1 MMKRRMALT
10 TENFGQPNENILL
23 ETAAFRN
30 QRVFLERQQKTTEER
45 LSVWSFLNVCNA
57 HKD

>member
-1 MMKRRMALT
+1 MALT

-30 QRVFLERQQKTTEER
+30 QRVLLERQQKTTEER

>member
-30 QRVFLERQQKTTEER
+30 QRVSLELQQKTTNR
-45 LSVWSFLNVCNA
+45 RKAFSLVLFKRV
-57 HKD
+57 